1 MSNNTKLS
9 NPICLQLGENGN
21 FIVTAG
27 GNFRLRRTTPTM
39 GTHYGFVITTK
50 DTRTEYPT
58 KNKICAVGC
67 DQQMV
72 QVYEEDKEYPW
83 QVDISG
89 AIVEAAYNEKG
100 KQKIKRY

>member
-1 MSNNTKLS
+1 MISNIKIS
-9 NPICLQLGENGN
+9 NPICLQLGETGK
-21 FIVTAG
+21 FIVTPG
-27 GNFRLRRTTPTM
+27 GKFRLRRTTPTM
-39 GTHYGFVITTK
+39 GTHYGFEVSVNGEK
-50 DTRTEYPT
+50 TEYPT
-58 KNKICAVGC
+58 ENKICAVGC

-89 AIVEAAYNEKG
+89 AIVETAYNEKP